1 MKNRINRISTQ
12 VDNPQPPAL
21 VMSKET
27 VIRTRT
33 GSRLGHIVDDGDQL
47 VARDRLGR
55 RLGAYD
61 AKKNATYDKNSNRL
75 AEGNI
80 LPALIL
86 QAQDRS

>member
-1 MKNRINRISTQ
+1 
-12 VDNPQPPAL
+12 
-21 VMSKET
+21 MSKET

-33 GSRLGHIVDDGDQL
+33 GSRLGHIVDDGNQL

-86 QAQDRS
+86 QAQDCP

>member
-1 MKNRINRISTQ
+1 MRNRINRISTQ
-12 VDNPQPPAL
+12 VDNPQPPVL

-33 GSRLGHIVDDGDQL
+33 GSRLGHIVDDGNQL

-61 AKKNATYDKNSNRL
+61 ARKNATYDKNSNRL
-75 AEGNI
+75 AEGNV

-86 QAQDRS
+86 QAQDCP